1 MKEKDKARFKELAG
15 LISEDSESR
24 LEHLDL
30 LRDHLTDT
38 EILETLFEHSLV
50 DEEAEEHL
58 EFIAR
63 YHDIDE
69 FDIAL

>member
-1 MKEKDKARFKELAG
+1 MEKINKERFQQLAG
-15 LISEDSESR
+15 VLNEDSDSR

-50 DEEAEEHL
+50 DEEAEDHL